1 MFKQVG
7 NVGITCRWV
16 LPVRLKSAAASE
28 CTAAVSVAPGSA
40 ADDVVAVVSSL
51 LPLYWSCTRYRGYS
65 AWRCFQAWPSWR
77 LWAPGR
83 VEERGSH
90 SDPADEVL
98 CFVTEEEAT
107 LFFLCSKKA
116 SCDFGNS
123 VRQFFMTPAQS
134 CCRAKSLTRAS
145 HRLPAAAFSFNNFNH
160 LLSDPSIQKLT
171 GLVCMKTDNCFS
183 L

>member
-1 MFKQVG
+1 M
-7 NVGITCRWV
+7 
-16 LPVRLKSAAASE
+16 
-28 CTAAVSVAPGSA
+28 
-40 ADDVVAVVSSL
+40 
-51 LPLYWSCTRYRGYS
+51 
-65 AWRCFQAWPSWR
+65 
-77 LWAPGR
+77 
-83 VEERGSH
+83 EERGSR